1 MPASPDLKQPEHL
14 RVGSGIPGLDSILG
28 GGLPANRLY
37 LVQGAS
43 GVGKTT
49 LALQFLL
56 EGAARNEA
64 VLYVTLSETQSEIEQ
79 VAESHGWSLDG
90 LSLYELS
97 TTEQAKRLDDTN
109 TLYATADVELKETM
123 QVVLNEVERVKPSRV
138 VFDSLSEIRLLAQGP
153 FRYRRQ
159 LLALK
164 QYFAGRNCTVLLL
177 DDRQARADDVQVESL
192 AHGVISLEQLAVQY
206 GADRR
211 RVRVKKLRATQYRTG
226 HHDFVI
232 KRGGL
237 VVFPRLI
244 AAEHRGDFVAE
255 ALSSGIAALDELL
268 GGGLDRGTSTLITGP
283 AGVGK
288 SSLAAQFACAE
299 ADRGSKASLF
309 LFEERPATVR
319 TRSDQLGMSLSSHV
333 HSGRI
338 TLYQIDPA
346 ELAPDEFT
354 QLVCAEI
361 EHGARIVVIDSIVG
375 YFSAMPEA
383 GFLPLHLHEMLTFAG
398 ERGVA
403 VFLTLGISGI
413 TGPTRAPVDISYLA
427 DNVIMLRY
435 FEAAG
440 RVRKAISVVKKRS
453 GAHENTIRELT
464 LGRDGITVGA
474 PLIDFHGVLTGVPMF
489 TGRTGTLG
497 NDDLGALTEDQSEG

>member
-1 MPASPDLKQPEHL
+1 MQTSADHEQPEPR
-14 RVGSGIPGLDSILG
+14 RVSSGIPGLDSILG

-37 LVQGAS
+37 LVKGTS

-56 EGAARNEA
+56 EGAARKEA
-64 VLYVTLSETQSEIEQ
+64 VLYVTLSETRSEIEQ
-79 VAESHGWSLDG
+79 VADSHGWSLDG
-90 LSLYELS
+90 LALYELS
-97 TTEQAKRLDDTN
+97 TTEHARRLEETN
-109 TLYATADVELKETM
+109 TLYATADVELKETIR
-123 QVVLNEVERVKPSRV
+123 VLLNEVDRIKPSRV

-164 QYFAGRNCTVLLL
+164 QYFAGRHCTVLLL
-177 DDRQARADDVQVESL
+177 DDSNDHRDDVQVESL
-192 AHGVISLEQLAVQY
+192 AHGVVLLEQLAVQY

-211 RVRVKKLRATQYRTG
+211 RVRVSKVRATQYRTG

-244 AAEHRGDFVAE
+244 AAEHRGHFIAE
-255 ALSSGIAALDELL
+255 ALRSGIAELDELL

-299 ADRGSKASLF
+299 AARGSKAALF

-319 TRSDQLGMSLSSHV
+319 IRTDQLGMSLSSHANA
-333 HSGRI
+333 GRI
-338 TLYQIDPA
+338 RLHQVDPA

-354 QLVCAEI
+354 HLVRTEI
-361 EHGARIVVIDSIVG
+361 EQGARVVVIDSIVG

-383 GFLPLHLHEMLTFAG
+383 RFLPLRLHEMLTFAG

-403 VFLTLGISGI
+403 VFLTLGIAGI

-427 DNVIMLRY
+427 DNVIVLRY

-440 RVRKAISVVKKRS
+440 RVRKAISVVKKRA

-464 LGRDGITVGA
+464 LGSSGITVGA
-474 PLIDFHGVLTGVPMF
+474 PLIDFNGVLTGVPTF
-489 TGRTGTLG
+489 TGKTGTLRG
-497 NDDLGALTEDQSEG
+497 DLRSFDEDQGEG